1 VALIGGVERRLNA
14 WRPSGKR
21 FAVAKPV
28 IDLAALPMRFGLD
41 GFPTDYDQG
50 QLGSCGPNSLAE
62 CFEFLGGFRAS
73 RLFAYYWTRATE
85 NDIDEDGGVTI
96 PDLLDVAQTMGLPP
110 EVTWPYDIARYRDQP
125 PVIALVEAAAH
136 RVIQQDPIADLEHL
150 LYDLATRKSP
160 VMMGFQV
167 PSSISATGAD
177 GVVLVPGAS
186 DPGIGGHCV
195 VAHFADREREMVR
208 CTCHYGSA
216 FGDAGCIW
224 LPFDHWRAGNVADMR
239 AIRAVS

>member
-1 VALIGGVERRLNA
+1 VNIGGVERRLNA
-14 WRPSGKR
+14 WKPSGKR
-21 FAVAKPV
+21 FAVAKPD

-62 CFEFLGGFRAS
+62 VYQFLAGVKAS

-85 NDIDEDGGVTI
+85 DDIDEDGGVTI
-96 PDLLDVAQTMGLPP
+96 PDLLDVATAMGLPP
-110 EVTWPYDIARYRDQP
+110 EELWPYAIERYRDQP
-125 PVIALVEAAAH
+125 PMVSVVAAAQH
-136 RVIQQDPIADLEHL
+136 RVIAQDPIADLEHL
-150 LYDLATRKSP
+150 LWDLATHKSP

-167 PSSISATGAD
+167 PASMQSTGAD
-177 GVVLVPGAS
+177 GVVMVPSTG

-195 VAHFADREREMVR
+195 VAHFADRQREMVR
-208 CTCHYGSA
+208 CTCHYGSE
-216 FGDAGCIW
+216 FGDGGTIW

-239 AIRAVS
+239 AIRKVS